1 MFKEMRDAVCVQL
14 AKPLNLRTI
23 LEKHGEIADSM
34 VPKPGKRVRQVK
46 KLRAAFNP

>member
-23 LEKHGEIADSM
+23 LQKHGEIADDM
-34 VPKPGKRVRQVK
+34 APKLGKRVRQMK
-46 KLRAAFNP
+46 KLRDAFHS

>member
-14 AKPLNLRTI
+14 AKPLNLSTL

-34 VPKPGKRVRQVK
+34 APKLGKRVRQLK
-46 KLRAAFNP
+46 KLHDAFNS

>member
-23 LEKHGEIADSM
+23 LENHGEIADSLA
-34 VPKPGKRVRQVK
+34 PKPRKRVRQIK
-46 KLRAAFNP
+46 KLRDVFNS